1 MKSMETG
8 AAAVAEKHLEERE
21 AARAGAGA
29 DAADTIRRLF
39 YQSIEAAAKA
49 NAEAMTQELIN
60 GTAKMFGV
68 PFGLVLDG
76 ARAADAWVESMEKV
90 EEAGRKKLLEERDR
104 FLAEL
109 EAKAGKLIPAEPKKG
124 VE

>member
-1 MKSMETG
+1 MGKKTKPIAEIEVPLEVRDCG
-8 AAAVAEKHLEERE
+8 EAFVEGFVRECVAESMRNVAEDC
-21 AARAGAGA
+21 AA
-29 DAADTIRRLF
+29 
-39 YQSIEAAAKA
+39 E
-49 NAEAMTQELIN
+49 MTEELIR

-90 EEAGRKKLLEERDR
+90 EEAGRKRLLEERDR

-109 EAKAGKLIPAEPKKG
+109 EGTAGKLIPAEPKKG